1 MTDREDYTGPPLVL
15 AEMADDPVIEFG
27 AWFQMAIDAGLP
39 QPNAMN
45 LATAQDNRPSV
56 RSVLLKDFDSR
67 GFVFYTNYGS
77 RKARQLDANHHAAI
91 SFVWLGLHRQVRVEG
106 IVSKISA
113 EESDAYFATRPRGAQ
128 LAAGISRQSEV
139 IPDRGNLEL
148 AYAAADEKFAGRD
161 VPRPDYWGGYRLAG
175 EHFEFWNGRLDRLHD
190 RVRYR
195 WEEDHWIREWLS
207 P

>member
-15 AEMADDPVIEFG
+15 AEMAEDPITEFG
-27 AWFQMAIDAGLP
+27 HWFQMAIDAELP

-45 LATAQDNRPSV
+45 LATARDNRPSM
-56 RSVLLKDFDSR
+56 RAVLLKDFDSN

-77 RKARQLDANHHAAI
+77 RKARQLDGNPHAAI

-106 IVSKISA
+106 TVSKISA

-148 AYAAADEKFAGRD
+148 AFAAADEKFAGRD
-161 VPRPDYWGGYRLAG
+161 VPRPDYWGGYRLTG
-175 EHFEFWNGRLDRLHD
+175 ERFEFWNGRLDRLHD

-195 WEEDHWIREWLS
+195 WEEDGWIREWLS